1 MRMFYHNSRQET
13 GVPSIC
19 EALGSTPV
27 PPFPLVTIKL
37 VFVKHTWHS
46 VGTQW
51 YRGCLKLAVFMMQ
64 RRRVLVVM
72 THLHSTGHRVGQICI
87 RMLTSS
93 CTFGLNHRGLTN
105 LLEFSFVTHGKENV
119 NHSPVEGSEGES
131 THLPRAALDR
141 K

>member
-1 MRMFYHNSRQET
+1 M
-13 GVPSIC
+13 PSIC

-27 PPFPLVTIKL
+27 PRFPLVTIKL

-46 VGTQW
+46 VGTQR
-51 YRGCLKLAVFMMQ
+51 YHGCLKLSVFMMQ
-64 RRRVLVVM
+64 RRRVLAVLA
-72 THLHSTGHRVGQICI
+72 HLHSTGHRVGQTCI
-87 RMLTSS
+87 PMLTSS
-93 CTFGLNHRGLTN
+93 CTFGPNHRGLTN

-119 NHSPVEGSEGES
+119 NHSPVEGSEGAS

>member
-51 YRGCLKLAVFMMQ
+51 YM
-64 RRRVLVVM
+64 VV
-72 THLHSTGHRVGQICI
+72 
-87 RMLTSS
+87 
-93 CTFGLNHRGLTN
+93 
-105 LLEFSFVTHGKENV
+105 
-119 NHSPVEGSEGES
+119 
-131 THLPRAALDR
+131 
-141 K
+141 